1 MKTLDYIQLN
11 ADAAN
16 NIVANLKQLLA
27 DYQIFYTNLRGF
39 HWNIKGHGFFV
50 LHGKFE
56 DLYNDV
62 ANKVDEIAERMLML
76 GGQPDNNFSEY
87 LKISRVKEVTGV
99 SCGDQALQNILET
112 YGHLIKA
119 EREVL
124 AIASEA
130 GDEVTVAQMSDYMKE
145 QEKMVWMLVAYQG
158 GDCKK

>member
-62 ANKVDEIAERMLML
+62 ANKVDEIAERKLML

>member
-11 ADAAN
+11 ADSAN
-16 NIVANLKQLLA
+16 KIVANLKQLLA

-87 LKISRVKEVTGV
+87 LKISRVKEVSGV

-145 QEKMVWMLVAYQG
+145 QEKMVWMLVAYNTG
-158 GDCKK
+158 NCKK